1 MNDLAYQYNDE
12 MPTELLDGIIYAM
25 SSPGVK
31 HNKVVFNI
39 AVIFNN
45 YLKGKPCEM
54 IQVTSVKLTERDK
67 PIPDV
72 MIVCNK
78 DIIKD
83 DAVYGSPDLI
93 VEILSPTTAKRD
105 KSYKKNLY
113 ARCGVK
119 EYWLVD
125 TNNRA
130 IEVYYNTDG
139 DFILHDIYQ
148 IYPDYM
154 IDNMLTDDQ
163 KAAIIYEFKTSLF
176 DDLVIK
182 IDDVFEGVV

>member
-1 MNDLAYQYNDE
+1 VNDLAYQYNDD
-12 MPTELLDGIIYAM
+12 MPTELLDGMVYAM
-25 SSPGVK
+25 SSPSVK
-31 HNKVVFNI
+31 HNSVAFNI
-39 AVIFNN
+39 ATIFNN
-45 YLKGKPCEM
+45 YLKGKPCKM
-54 IQVTSVKLTERDK
+54 IQVTSVKLTERDQ

-72 MIVCNK
+72 MIVCNR

-83 DAVYGSPDLI
+83 DAVYGAPDLI

-105 KSYKKNLY
+105 RAYKKNLY
-113 ARCGVK
+113 ANFGVK

-125 TNNRA
+125 TNNHA

-148 IYPDYM
+148 IYPSNVISYM
-154 IDNMLTDDQ
+154 TDEQ
-163 KAAIIYEFKTSLF
+163 KAAIVHEFKTSLF

-182 IDDVFEGVV
+182 IEDVFDDMI